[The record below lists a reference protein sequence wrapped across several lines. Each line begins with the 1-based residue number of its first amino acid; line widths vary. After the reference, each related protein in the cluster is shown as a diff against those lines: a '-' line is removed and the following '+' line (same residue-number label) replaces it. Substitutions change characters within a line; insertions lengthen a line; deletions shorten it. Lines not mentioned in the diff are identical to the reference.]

1 MMDDDSKTCTIGRD
15 GHASLPINRDVLCVI
30 TGHQSQN
37 GRNATVRL
45 QAGDPANPNR
55 HHPIP
60 SSAKLVIEDVDGG
73 PFVANVSLPLTVTD
87 THAGVRVAGSLHK
100 KTLTANKRIYHAN
113 LLRVGLCGS
122 FHA

>member
-1 MMDDDSKTCTIGRD
+1 MLTIIDERGAGRSID
-15 GHASLPINRDVLCVI
+15 A
-30 TGHQSQN
+30 
-37 GRNATVRL
+37 
-45 QAGDPANPNR
+45 NR

-73 PFVANVSLPLTVTD
+73 AFVASVSLSLTFTD